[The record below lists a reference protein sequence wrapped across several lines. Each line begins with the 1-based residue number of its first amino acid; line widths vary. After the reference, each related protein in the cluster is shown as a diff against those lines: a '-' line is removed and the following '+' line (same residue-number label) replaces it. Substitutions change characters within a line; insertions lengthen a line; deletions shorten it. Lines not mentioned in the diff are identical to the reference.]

1 MSQFLTTLL
10 ISIVLG
16 LCGLLCN
23 KLGHHRFKYVFYFAS
38 SLLIFAIIVLGL
50 IKWGY
55 TP

>member
-10 ISIVLG
+10 IAIVLAG
-16 LCGLLCN
+16 CGLLCN
-23 KLGHHRFKYVFYFAS
+23 KLGHDRFKYVFYFAA
-38 SLLIFAIIVLGL
+38 SLLIYLIIVLAL